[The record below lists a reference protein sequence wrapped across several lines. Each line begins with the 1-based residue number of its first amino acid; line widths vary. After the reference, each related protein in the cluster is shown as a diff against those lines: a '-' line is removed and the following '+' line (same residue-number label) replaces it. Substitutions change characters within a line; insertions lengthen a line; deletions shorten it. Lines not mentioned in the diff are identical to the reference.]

1 MIEQLPTATNVTVV
15 PVTVHTEGVEDA
27 KLTGFPEFW
36 PVAVSVTE
44 PLPYTTLSSCVNVR
58 VWLAGVIVKLFV
70 TGVAAA

>member
-27 KLTGFPEFW
+27 KLTALPELP
-36 PVAVSVTE
+36 PVAVSVTA
-44 PLPYTTLSSCVNVR
+44 PLPNTTSPGCVNVT
-58 VWLAGVIVKLFV
+58 VWLAGVMVKLFV